1 MLRRQDPI
9 DRYSVC
15 LSAFR
20 EKNPISDR
28 DSMIEELKAQEKWKG
43 ENQTENK
50 TNDAGMSDNTV
61 TVGKQ
66 EGNFNSTP
74 ESKSSPFIS
83 SVWVLAV
90 VIGAVKYVRKKK

>member
-43 ENQTENK
+43 ENQTENE
-50 TNDAGMSDNTV
+50 TNSAGMSDNTG

-83 SVWVLAV
+83 SVWVLAALL
-90 VIGAVKYVRKKK
+90 GAVTYCKKE